1 MFKVIKLYKR
11 INTLENENETLKK
24 IIKDELYDAFMNKL
38 YETDE
43 IQRLKDENKRLRR
56 KNEQRKNIMHN
67 NSSIN
72 GKTRRNKN
80 SSNTK
85 ANR

>member
-11 INTLENENETLKK
+11 INTLENENETLKN
-24 IIKDELYDAFMNKL
+24 IIKDELYNGFMNKL

-43 IQRLKDENKRLRR
+43 IQRLKAENKRLRR

-67 NSSIN
+67 NSSAN
-72 GKTRRNKN
+72 GRNGRNKS

-85 ANR
+85 TNR

>member
-1 MFKVIKLYKR
+1 MFNIAKLYKR

-24 IIKDELYDAFMNKL
+24 IIKDELYNAFMNKL

-56 KNEQRKNIMHN
+56 KNEQRKNIIHN

-72 GKTRRNKN
+72 GKNGRNKN

-85 ANR
+85 ANI

>member
-1 MFKVIKLYKR
+1 MFNIAKLYKR

-24 IIKDELYDAFMNKL
+24 IIKDELYNAFMNKL

>member
-1 MFKVIKLYKR
+1 MFNIAKLYKR

-24 IIKDELYDAFMNKL
+24 IIKDELYNAFMNKL

-72 GKTRRNKN
+72 GKTRRNKT

-85 ANR
+85 ANI

>member
-43 IQRLKDENKRLRR
+43 IKRLKDENKRLRR

-85 ANR
+85 TNR

>member
-1 MFKVIKLYKR
+1 MFNIAKLYKR

-24 IIKDELYDAFMNKL
+24 VIKDELYNGFMNKL

-43 IQRLKDENKRLRR
+43 IQRLKAENKRLRR

-67 NSSIN
+67 HSSIN
-72 GKTRRNKN
+72 GRNGKNKN
-80 SSNTK
+80 NSNTK
-85 ANR
+85 ANI

>member
-1 MFKVIKLYKR
+1 MFNIAKLYKR
-11 INTLENENETLKK
+11 INTLENENETLKN
-24 IIKDELYDAFMNKL
+24 IIKDELYNGFMNKL

-43 IQRLKDENKRLRR
+43 IQRLKAENKRLRR

-72 GKTRRNKN
+72 GKNGRNKN
-80 SSNTK
+80 SSNAK
-85 ANR
+85 ANI

>member
-1 MFKVIKLYKR
+1 MFNIAKLYKR

-24 IIKDELYDAFMNKL
+24 VIKDELYNGFMNKL

-43 IQRLKDENKRLRR
+43 IQRLKAENKRLRR
-56 KNEQRKNIMHN
+56 KNEQRKSIMHN

-85 ANR
+85 ANI

>member
-24 IIKDELYDAFMNKL
+24 IIKDELYNAFMNKL

-67 NSSIN
+67 HSSIN

-85 ANR
+85 ANI

>member
-1 MFKVIKLYKR
+1 MFNIAKLYKR
-11 INTLENENETLKK
+11 INTLENENETLKN
-24 IIKDELYDAFMNKL
+24 IIKDELYNAFMNKL

-72 GKTRRNKN
+72 GKNGRNKN
-80 SSNTK
+80 SSNAK
-85 ANR
+85 ANI